1 MSIFLSNDED
11 VMLRQIAKA
20 GKFGHPVSAP
30 DAPDYR
36 IGLELMA
43 KKLVVKSQRY
53 WYLTMRGAQQL
64 GMED

>member
-1 MSIFLSNDED
+1 MSLSNDEN

-30 DAPDYR
+30 DEIDYR

-64 GMED
+64 GIED